1 MDLFRKIF
9 TEDFIKKL
17 FSMFLLV
24 ILFYSIRSMITLV
37 LLTFVFSFLF
47 YKGVNFTY
55 KGINKILPI
64 KRKAIIILIYVLI
77 FLGIGYLFYN
87 YVPAVINQ
95 LHFIRKQVIHFNV
108 NDYKDIL
115 DSRILALIQQTDL
128 NSYLN
133 QSGTILVRWLIKI
146 QQFSLDIFF
155 AFVLSLLFMIEQD
168 QLVNFVRKIETSK
181 ISFIYKYYKHLG
193 KKFLNSF
200 GKIMEV
206 QAILSIINSVFASI
220 AFAFIGFDNVLGL
233 GFMLFMLGLIP
244 IAGLLIA
251 LVPLLIIAFNIGGVT
266 KVIYVLAILGILH
279 LLEGYILKPKLMSM
293 SVNLPV
299 FFVFV
304 VLIFSEHY
312 MGVWGLIIGIPL
324 FVFLLDIL
332 HIEEI

>member
-1 MDLFRKIF
+1 MNLFRKIF

-17 FSMFLLV
+17 FAIFLLIV
-24 ILFYSIRSMITLV
+24 LFYSIKSMITLV

-55 KGINKILPI
+55 KGIHRVVPI
-64 KRKAIIILIYVLI
+64 KRKAILILIYVLM
-77 FLGIGYLFYN
+77 FLGIAYLFYN

-95 LHFIRKQVIHFNV
+95 LHFIRKQVIHFNP

-115 DSRILALIQQTDL
+115 DNRILALIQQTDL

-146 QQFSLDIFF
+146 QQLSFDIFF

-168 QLVNFVRKIETSK
+168 ELVTFVRKIENSK
-181 ISFIYKYYKHLG
+181 IAFIYNYYKHLG

-206 QAILSIINSVFASI
+206 QAILSLVNSVLASI

-233 GFMLFMLGLIP
+233 GFMMFVLGLIP

-251 LVPLLIIAFNIGGVT
+251 LIPLLIVAFNIGGIT
-266 KVIYVLAILGILH
+266 KIIYVLVILGILH

-332 HIEEI
+332 HIEET

>member
-1 MDLFRKIF
+1 MYLFQKIF

-17 FSMFLLV
+17 FSILLLV
-24 ILFYSIRSMITLV
+24 ILFYSIKSMITLV

-55 KGINKILPI
+55 KGIHRILPI
-64 KRKAIIILIYVLI
+64 KRRAIIILIYVLL
-77 FLGIGYLFYN
+77 FWGIAYLFYN
-87 YVPAVINQ
+87 YVPAVIRQ
-95 LHFIRKQVIHFNV
+95 LYFIRKQVMHFNPD
-108 NDYKDIL
+108 DYKDIL
-115 DSRILALIQQTDL
+115 DNRILALIQQTNL
-128 NSYLN
+128 SGYLN
-133 QSGTILVRWLIKI
+133 QSGAVLVKWLIKI
-146 QQFSLDIFF
+146 QQLSVDILI

-168 QLVNFVRKIETSK
+168 QLVNFVRKIENSK
-181 ISFIYKYYKHLG
+181 ISFIYKYYKYLG

-206 QAILSIINSVFASI
+206 QAILSLVNAVLASI
-220 AFAFIGFDNVLGL
+220 SFAFIGFDNILGL
-233 GFMLFMLGLIP
+233 GFMMFMLGLIP

-251 LVPLLIIAFNIGGVT
+251 LIPLLIIAFNIGGVT
-266 KVIYVLAILGILH
+266 KVIYVLVILGILH

-304 VLIFSEHY
+304 VLIFSEHF

-332 HIEEI
+332 QVE

>member
-1 MDLFRKIF
+1 MDLFRRIF

-17 FSMFLLV
+17 FAIFLLIV
-24 ILFYSIRSMITLV
+24 LFYSIKSIITLV

-55 KGINKILPI
+55 KGVHRIVPI
-64 KRKAIIILIYVLI
+64 KRKAIIIFIYTLI
-77 FLGIGYLFYN
+77 FLGISYLFYN
-87 YVPAVINQ
+87 YVPAVIKQ
-95 LHFIRKQVIHFNV
+95 LHFIRNQVIHFNPD
-108 NDYKDIL
+108 DYKDIL
-115 DSRILALIQQTDL
+115 DSRILSLIQQTHL
-128 NSYLN
+128 SSYLN
-133 QSGTILVRWLIKI
+133 QSGSILVKWLLKV
-146 QQFSLDIFF
+146 QHLSLDICF
-155 AFVLSLLFMIEQD
+155 AFLLSLLFMIEQD
-168 QLVNFVRKIETSK
+168 QLVTFVRKIENSK
-181 ISFIYKYYKHLG
+181 ISFIYKYYKYLG

-220 AFAFIGFDNVLGL
+220 AFAFIGFDNVLGI
-233 GFMLFMLGLIP
+233 GFMLFILGLIP

-251 LVPLLIIAFNIGGVT
+251 LIPLLIIAFNIGGIT
-266 KVIYVLAILGILH
+266 TVIYVLVILGILH
-279 LLEGYILKPKLMSM
+279 LLEGYILKPKLMSI

-304 VLIFSEHY
+304 ILIFSEHY

-332 HIEEI
+332 HIEET

>member
-1 MDLFRKIF
+1 MYLFQKIF

-17 FSMFLLV
+17 FSILLLV
-24 ILFYSIRSMITLV
+24 ILFYSIKSMITLV

-55 KGINKILPI
+55 KGIHRILPI
-64 KRKAIIILIYVLI
+64 KRKAIIILIYVLL
-77 FLGIGYLFYN
+77 FWGIAYLFYN
-87 YVPAVINQ
+87 YVPAVIRQ
-95 LHFIRKQVIHFNV
+95 LYFIRKQVMHFNPD
-108 NDYKDIL
+108 DYKDIL
-115 DSRILALIQQTDL
+115 DNRILALIQQTNL
-128 NSYLN
+128 SGYLN
-133 QSGTILVRWLIKI
+133 QSGAVLVKWLIKI
-146 QQFSLDIFF
+146 QQLSVDILI

-168 QLVNFVRKIETSK
+168 QLVNFVRKIENSK
-181 ISFIYKYYKHLG
+181 ISFIYKYYKYLG

-206 QAILSIINSVFASI
+206 QAILSLVNAVLASI
-220 AFAFIGFDNVLGL
+220 SFAFIGFDNILGL
-233 GFMLFMLGLIP
+233 GFMMFMLGLIP

-251 LVPLLIIAFNIGGVT
+251 LIPLLIIAFNIGGVT
-266 KVIYVLAILGILH
+266 KIIYVLIILGILH

-304 VLIFSEHY
+304 VLIFSEHF

-332 HIEEI
+332 QVE

>member
-9 TEDFIKKL
+9 TEDSIKKL
-17 FSMFLLV
+17 FSIFLLV
-24 ILFYSIRSMITLV
+24 LLFYSIKNMITLV

-55 KGINKILPI
+55 KGIHRIFPI

-77 FLGIGYLFYN
+77 FLGIAYLFYN
-87 YVPAVINQ
+87 YIPALINQ
-95 LHFIRKQVIHFNV
+95 LHFIRKQVIHFDP

-115 DSRILALIQQTDL
+115 DNRVLSLIQQTDL
-128 NSYLN
+128 NKYLN

-146 QQFSLDIFF
+146 QQFSVDIFF

-168 QLVNFVRKIETSK
+168 QLVNFVRKIENSK
-181 ISFIYKYYKHLG
+181 VSFIYKYYKYLG

-206 QAILSIINSVFASI
+206 QAILSIVNAVLASI
-220 AFAFIGFDNVLGL
+220 SFAFIGFDNILGL
-233 GFMLFMLGLIP
+233 GFMMFMLGLIP

-251 LVPLLIIAFNIGGVT
+251 LIPLLIIAFNIGGVT
-266 KVIYVLAILGILH
+266 KVVYVLIILGVLH
-279 LLEGYILKPKLMSM
+279 ILEGYVLKPKLMSM

-324 FVFLLDIL
+324 FVFLLDVLDIA
-332 HIEEI
+332 ET

>member
-1 MDLFRKIF
+1 MDLFHKIF

-17 FSMFLLV
+17 FAIFLLV
-24 ILFYSIRSMITLV
+24 VLFYSIKSMITLV

-55 KGINKILPI
+55 KGIHRILPI
-64 KRKAIIILIYVLI
+64 KRKAIIILIYVLM
-77 FLGIGYLFYN
+77 FLGIAYLFYN
-87 YVPAVINQ
+87 YVPALINQ
-95 LHFIRKQVIHFNV
+95 LHFIRKQVMHFNP
-108 NDYKDIL
+108 NDYNDIL
-115 DSRILALIQQTDL
+115 DNRILAPLEQIDL
-128 NSYLN
+128 NGYLN
-133 QSGTILVRWLIKI
+133 QSGAILVRWLIKI
-146 QQFSLDIFF
+146 QQFSFDIFF

-168 QLVNFVRKIETSK
+168 ELVRFVRKIENSK
-181 ISFIYKYYKHLG
+181 VAFIYNYYKYLG

-206 QAILSIINSVFASI
+206 QAILSIVNAVFASI
-220 AFAFIGFDNVLGL
+220 AFAFIGFDNILGL
-233 GFMLFMLGLIP
+233 GFMMFMLGLIP

-251 LVPLLIIAFNIGGVT
+251 LIPLLIIAFNIGGVT
-266 KVIYVLAILGILH
+266 KVIYVLVILGILH

-304 VLIFSEHY
+304 VLIFSEHF

-332 HIEEI
+332 KIEET